1 MDGVPP
7 IVKVD
12 AGPSPEV
19 TPTGTVLQ
27 LIVGVPPDTFN
38 TIKFNAE
45 FLHTFWVKA
54 PDGLAKPIS
63 TVIVPVK
70 MLCAVQAPL
79 VVTVYS

>member
-1 MDGVPP
+1 M
-7 IVKVD
+7 VKVL
-12 AGPSPEV
+12 AEAAPEL
-19 TPTGTVLQ
+19 TPVGTVLQ
-27 LIVGVPPDTFN
+27 LIVGVPPEVFN

-54 PDGLAKPIS
+54 PDGLATPIS
-63 TVIVPVK
+63 TVMVPVK